1 MPKLIISHA
10 DGSLTQYEL
19 GHEAVIVGSDPSA
32 QISVQATGVAP
43 HHVQITP
50 DGNGGYLVC
59 DLGQSDGTLINRH
72 PIEAQTHYQLVTQTR
87 IQIGVVEAVF
97 LEDEVQEEAPAAK
110 SPAAAKSSAST
121 SSATHSGPAFPV
133 LKPKREILS
142 TFAYFLGSLTLLAS
156 LALAA
161 KTLGL
166 IAP

>member
-1 MPKLIISHA
+1 MPKLIISNA

-19 GHEAVIVGSDPSA
+19 GPEAVIVGSDPSA

-97 LEDEVQEEAPAAK
+97 LEDEVQEEA
-110 SPAAAKSSAST
+110 SP
-121 SSATHSGPAFPV
+121 ATHSGPAFPV

-142 TFAYFLGSLTLLAS
+142 TFAYLLGSLTLLAS